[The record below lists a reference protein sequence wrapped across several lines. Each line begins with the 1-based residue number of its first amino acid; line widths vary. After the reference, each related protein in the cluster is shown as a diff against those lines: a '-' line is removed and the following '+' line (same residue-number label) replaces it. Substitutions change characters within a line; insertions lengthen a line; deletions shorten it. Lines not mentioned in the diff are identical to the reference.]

1 MVLGVPMQ
9 GGYPIGSG
17 AKEYRDRMIVK
28 KANALAEKNAAKSG
42 IPAILKP
49 LPPNTLGKF
58 PSEEALRAEI
68 VRQNVF
74 NVKRAET
81 NRTFADTPDS
91 IPK

>member
-1 MVLGVPMQ
+1 MQ

-49 LPPNTLGKF
+49 LPPNTLGD
-58 PSEEALRAEI
+58 RYC
-68 VRQNVF
+68 
-74 NVKRAET
+74 
-81 NRTFADTPDS
+81 
-91 IPK
+91 